1 MFGSRSRRHRPS
13 NPPLTAATANP
24 NAATAAAAVFKRHES
39 NPSLSASAAA
49 AALRARPTT
58 PTRVADVQTKRTMR
72 RSASSFSDDTPPVP
86 ALPRDVDA
94 TTRQAAARSAN
105 TARMSGAPVR
115 LASQKLASGEAP
127 SWFGAAKMG
136 DLGSVRRT
144 DPAMASPPSSPLPA
158 VVWDEDPAEGARPG
172 SQASSIN
179 FSYPTRA
186 RRGSANVSP
195 VVEVNS
201 AASVPSQTNRAPAA
215 PTNHQPAVQAR
226 HQSRGQP
233 TVLPTR
239 GPSTSS
245 SADQA
250 LVYDANSRRMVRQ
263 ADLLAIQQAQQT
275 VPSPPAQPTG
285 PKKKRAPQRAGSHL
299 AAGTVSRTKTEP
311 TSKHQPPNLAPH
323 DQPQPAVRP
332 LHPNESASP
341 QENRVGGEPVD
352 VVTDSPKIETKKVES
367 LSEGKAVSLAR
378 SPVAPTSL
386 SVASD
391 ASQFVVRRQPSV
403 IQEGQE
409 PGDAYGEAKAQAPIS
424 DALDA
429 VPTRQRMQEGV
440 TPEPRLPVT
449 PPQTISSPSKHPP
462 ENHGMVQTDQK
473 AKSDLIR
480 ISNDTKPKSG
490 ATEHGRVTHVS
501 RERTHSNSPVRQAH
515 FGPVQDNLTV
525 KHSPPPRSRS
535 PRKSAMKHSSSPD
548 GASPSDDASEAPAL
562 INRESSVTRKK
573 SVRVSFDDNAKEV
586 GGESAPADSQ
596 IGSSSNVT
604 SLYSDRHSWLGN
616 SGRNSVLAS
625 FDDDIVMKPR
635 PALPS
640 FGSVRDRKP
649 RESSPAEVERPL
661 VRPRGEAKYTSPT
674 PLLPSPPLGAS
685 SDHALGAIV
694 SKGNERVKETSGQ
707 SEDCLAH
714 REPLPPIVTSVE
726 GTGYLSNGSDTSSML
741 SSEFDPP
748 PPSPPKP
755 VMEAHPKSPAGPQ
768 NEEHKEHKDP
778 ANCLTAT
785 SEIEV
790 TSPQVAPMQ
799 QDMEEEPR
807 IPAISISQPTPPSVA
822 TESSKQYFTDVPGG
836 FPDDESD
843 QSTVSA
849 AKTTSEATIPIEP
862 AEIPQQD
869 KHLKNAPQPN
879 VADTSSNS
887 DSDIFSDAYEDLSDI
902 EGEGFQ
908 SLDAV
913 VERPVQQSSRV
924 SAEPEQVSQRTPT
937 QPVHDEKPQIETQ
950 EVVSAPVA
958 VNSQPAE
965 HPQDD
970 WERAKAFWRSLT
982 AEKRALLEKEA
993 LEEAGIEGDRDEEQ
1007 PETKPKKKKT
1017 VERKNSERKAL
1028 AVQMAQQMM
1037 AQQTPERTTHPDRSY
1052 MIKSGER
1059 WTGEGELANPTM
1071 RKSMR
1076 VDPQQQAPTAPVA
1089 GPRLRK
1095 SMRVNG
1101 SGATGHEPRTAETTT
1116 MPKRPESYPAAL
1128 PPPSTGHRRSATQV
1142 EQIPPSLRR
1151 RGSTGS
1157 ESSFKRSR
1165 SSKGQG
1171 FGFRHSMR
1179 PTSPR
1184 STVSENHTNKRF
1196 SLRTLSP
1203 AGSVSPPVTQMRTTL
1218 RGSSAVEK
1226 RSNGIR
1232 MPSFSLSY
1240 GGGKKNRKGSSRASS
1255 GKAFSSRLADSSDE
1269 EGSGAGFE
1277 SGFRS
1282 RFEDSSEDE
1291 PVVPI
1296 PALLSGTTSHSYPV
1310 TDDHH
1315 LRKESSVASTALPE
1329 ELEDS
1334 SEVSQDVNARLS
1346 ATEANGTDNNN
1357 SAARSAPITST
1368 TTKNTLRRARSGKG
1382 QLLPAS
1388 QAVAPLPSSSPSQP
1402 VDGSNEVVARPSRR
1416 NSIFSVLRPRRH
1428 RKKDNNTSTST
1439 TGVVGRAGKIG
1450 RPDISESA
1458 ARRDTRLERSIG
1470 QLAIIRSRRGGGSD
1484 DDEPDMEEEEGAEEE
1499 NNGGK
1504 YRAGVMAPSPLS
1516 SPSSPPSQK
1525 QRSSRLQKRWSG
1537 GGGPG
1542 SGSVPISTVSSS
1554 SPRPPVVADD
1564 SGGDGGNAGTA
1575 AIDMLL
1581 NDNGGGIRDEDGH
1594 GHDVVGGDGAF
1605 APAAR
1610 HQQAIRRTTIGSSLS
1625 SNLGTRTL
1633 SGSGGGG
1640 GGGGGGFYH
1649 LHPRRRVSSVGM
1661 DVGGGSGG
1669 GSVDGSV
1676 MEGSLAGASS
1686 TTRRKRFGA
1695 LRKILRLDD

>member
-94 TTRQAAARSAN
+94 TTRRAAARSAN

-115 LASQKLASGEAP
+115 LASQKLASGEVP

-158 VVWDEDPAEGARPG
+158 VVWDEDAAEGARPG

-195 VVEVNS
+195 VVEANS

-215 PTNHQPAVQAR
+215 PTNHQPAAQAR

-239 GPSTSS
+239 RPSTSS

-275 VPSPPAQPTG
+275 APSPPAQPAG

-311 TSKHQPPNLAPH
+311 NPKQQPPNVAPH

-332 LHPNESASP
+332 SHPNESVSP

-352 VVTDSPKIETKKVES
+352 MVTDSPKVETKKVEP

-378 SPVAPTSL
+378 SPVAPASL

-391 ASQFVVRRQPSV
+391 SSQFVVRRQPSV

-429 VPTRQRMQEGV
+429 VPSRQRMQEGV
-440 TPEPRLPVT
+440 TPEPLLSVT
-449 PPQTISSPSKHPP
+449 PPRNISGPSNHPP

-490 ATEHGRVTHVS
+490 ATEHDRVTHVS

-535 PRKSAMKHSSSPD
+535 PRKSAMKHSSPPD
-548 GASPSDDASEAPAL
+548 GASPSDDASEAPAF

-586 GGESAPADSQ
+586 AGESAPVDGQ
-596 IGSSSNVT
+596 IKSSSSNVT

-625 FDDDIVMKPR
+625 FDDDVVMKPR

-649 RESSPAEVERPL
+649 RDSSPAEIERPL

-707 SEDCLAH
+707 SEDYLAN

-726 GTGYLSNGSDTSSML
+726 GTGYLSDGSDTSSML

-748 PPSPPKP
+748 PPTPPRP
-755 VMEAHPKSPAGPQ
+755 VMEAHQKSPAGPQ
-768 NEEHKEHKDP
+768 NEEHKEHKVP

-790 TSPQVAPMQ
+790 TPPQVAPMQ
-799 QDMEEEPR
+799 QDMSKEPR

-822 TESSKQYFTDVPGG
+822 AESSRQYFTDVPGG

-843 QSTVSA
+843 QSIASA

-862 AEIPQQD
+862 AETPQQD
-869 KHLKNAPQPN
+869 EHHKNAPQPN
-879 VADTSSNS
+879 AADTSSNS

-902 EGEGFQ
+902 EEGEGFQ

-913 VERPVQQSSRV
+913 VERPVQQSSQL
-924 SAEPEQVSQRTPT
+924 SAQPEQVSQRTPI
-937 QPVHDEKPQIETQ
+937 QPVHDEKPQTEIQ
-950 EVVSAPVA
+950 GVVSAPVA
-958 VNSQPAE
+958 VNSQPTE
-965 HPQDD
+965 YPQDD

-1037 AQQTPERTTHPDRSY
+1037 AQQTPESTTHTDRSY
-1052 MIKSGER
+1052 MIKPGER

-1076 VDPQQQAPTAPVA
+1076 ADPPQQAPTAPVA

-1116 MPKRPESYPAAL
+1116 MLKRPESYPAAL
-1128 PPPSTGHRRSATQV
+1128 PPPSAGHRKSATQV

-1165 SSKGQG
+1165 SSKSQG

-1179 PTSPR
+1179 PTPPP

-1226 RSNGIR
+1226 PSNGIR

-1240 GGGKKNRKGSSRASS
+1240 GGGKKNKKGSSRASS

-1296 PALLSGTTSHSYPV
+1296 PALLSGTASRSYPV

-1357 SAARSAPITST
+1357 SAARSGPITST
-1368 TTKNTLRRARSGKG
+1368 TTKKTLRRARSGKG

-1388 QAVAPLPSSSPSQP
+1388 QTVAPRPSSSPSQP
-1402 VDGSNEVVARPSRR
+1402 VDGSNEVEARPSRR

-1439 TGVVGRAGKIG
+1439 TGVVGGAGKIG

-1458 ARRDTRLERSIG
+1458 ARRDTRLERSVG
-1470 QLAIIRSRRGGGSD
+1470 QLAMIRSRRGGGSD
-1484 DDEPDMEEEEGAEEE
+1484 DDDPDMEEEGVEEE

-1504 YRAGVMAPSPLS
+1504 YKAGVTAPSPLS
-1516 SPSSPPSQK
+1516 SPSSPSSQK
-1525 QRSSRLQKRWSG
+1525 QRSPRLQKRWSG

-1542 SGSVPISTVSSS
+1542 SGPGRRASAAA
-1554 SPRPPVVADD
+1554 RPGD
-1564 SGGDGGNAGTA
+1564 DGGNAGIA

-1581 NDNGGGIRDEDGH
+1581 NDKGGGIRDEDGH
-1594 GHDVVGGDGAF
+1594 GDVVGGDGAF

-1610 HQQAIRRTTIGSSLS
+1610 HQQAMRRTTIGSSVS

-1633 SGSGGGG
+1633 SGSGS
-1640 GGGGGGFYH
+1640 GGGGFFH